1 MAKKEKVR
9 FEILGKEEEI
19 TIKEWGHG
27 KYHRFYVTDGKE
39 ELGYYDAHAQKFMM
53 NFDGMSPE
61 YCKIIKIAIV
71 DFVTHKKEEERSAP
85 LSLEEIEKQFDEAFD
100 LFWDWCEGHDNAP
113 FAFRRERG
121 LCKIV
126 NVDTRKAYKK
136 EGVIVEGRYPMEVYK
151 KFLKIMENPQ
161 VEMNVGGLG
170 I

>member
-1 MAKKEKVR
+1 
-9 FEILGKEEEI
+9 
-19 TIKEWGHG
+19 
-27 KYHRFYVTDGKE
+27 
-39 ELGYYDAHAQKFMM
+39 MM

>member
-19 TIKEWGHG
+19 TIKEQGHG

-39 ELGYYDAHAQKFMM
+39 ELG
-53 NFDGMSPE
+53 
-61 YCKIIKIAIV
+61 
-71 DFVTHKKEEERSAP
+71 
-85 LSLEEIEKQFDEAFD
+85 EIEKQFDEAFD